1 MFKIKNNLAPD
12 ILNNVFKLNG
22 KFYNT
27 GHNWDF
33 KCRNTKKVLK
43 VLDSI
48 CDLKPLE
55 VRNLTSIS

>member
-33 KCRNTKKVLK
+33 KCRNTTKVLK
-43 VLDSI
+43 VLDSNM
-48 CDLKPLE
+48 
-55 VRNLTSIS
+55 RS